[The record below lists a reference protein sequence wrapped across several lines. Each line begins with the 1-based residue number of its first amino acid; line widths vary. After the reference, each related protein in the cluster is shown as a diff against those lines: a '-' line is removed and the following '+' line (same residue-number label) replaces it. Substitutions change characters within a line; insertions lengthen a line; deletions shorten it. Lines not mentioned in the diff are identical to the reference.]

1 MFSFSE
7 ECAFYY
13 AVCFV
18 IRSMTDLKVK
28 VYQAFEKQSRYF
40 VWWEGGGGRGGR
52 RGEGAHSDRP
62 GASQCEL
69 PRTLLFVKLHAER
82 AWNGQ

>member
-40 VWWEGGGGRGGR
+40 VWLEGGAEGGG
-52 RGEGAHSDRP
+52 SP
-62 GASQCEL
+62 
-69 PRTLLFVKLHAER
+69 F
-82 AWNGQ
+82 